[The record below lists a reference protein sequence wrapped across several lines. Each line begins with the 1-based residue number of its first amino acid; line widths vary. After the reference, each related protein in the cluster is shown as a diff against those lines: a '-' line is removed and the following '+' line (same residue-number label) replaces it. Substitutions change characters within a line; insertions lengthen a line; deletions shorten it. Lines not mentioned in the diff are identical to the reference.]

1 MMEFNKKYVLFLGLA
16 LGCFTAMAQEQIA
29 PKEFTVTGKIKN
41 GAKGEKVILSKSLAN
56 GASIKLDSTQ
66 LESDGTF
73 SIKSTEKDR
82 GSFFTLN
89 LADRQKAILL
99 VEGGETMNVVA
110 DGFTKDSKGNVGK
123 AAVTGSKN
131 MDYYAK
137 IDELMQ
143 NFAGKVT
150 VWNEEYAK
158 AEEKKD
164 TKKIQEIQQAY
175 AAADK
180 ERLSVI
186 RKMLPEMGTSLVAV
200 FTANNFLTPDADLPA
215 LKKLADEFDKIQPTP
230 TLARG
235 FVGQIKRISGLSV
248 GELAPDF
255 TLNDPEGKPIALSS
269 LRGKFVLIDF
279 WASWC
284 GPCRQEN
291 PNVVRMYSKFKDKG
305 FDIYGVSLDKEANAW
320 KAAIKKDN
328 LTWLHG
334 SDLKF
339 WNSVVA
345 QTYGVSAIPATYLL
359 DKEGKI
365 IAKNLRGPALETK
378 LTELLGAQ

>member
-1 MMEFNKKYVLFLGLA
+1 MKGFNKNSLLVLILMMGFL
-16 LGCFTAMAQEQIA
+16 TSMAQNIA
-29 PKEFTVTGKIKN
+29 PMEFTVNGKVKN
-41 GAKGEKVILSKSLAN
+41 GAKGEKVILFKSMAN
-56 GASIKLDSTQ
+56 GTAIKLDSAQ
-66 LESDGTF
+66 IAADGTF
-73 SIKSTEKDR
+73 SIKGTENDR

-89 LADRQKAILL
+89 IADRQKVVLL
-99 VEGGETMNVVA
+99 VEGGETMDLIA
-110 DGFTKDSKGNVGK
+110 DGFTKDSKGNSGK
-123 AAVTGSKN
+123 VMISGSKN
-131 MDYYAK
+131 MEFYAK
-137 IDELMQ
+137 IDELMS

-164 TKKIQEIQQAY
+164 SKKIQEIQQSY
-175 AAADK
+175 AAADA

-186 RKMLPEMGTSLVAV
+186 RKLLPEMGTSLVAV
-200 FTANNFLTPDADLPA
+200 FTANNFLTPDTDLPA
-215 LKKLADEFDKIQPTP
+215 LKKLAEEYEKVKPTP
-230 TLARG
+230 TLAQG
-235 FVGQIKRISGLSV
+235 FIGQIKRIKGLAV
-248 GELAPDF
+248 GEEAPDF
-255 TLNDPEGKPIALSS
+255 TLNDPEGKPVTLSS

-291 PNVVRMYSKFKDKG
+291 PNVVRMYDKFKDKG
-305 FDIYGVSLDKEANAW
+305 FSIYGVSLDKEANAW

-328 LTWLHG
+328 LSWVHG

>member
-1 MMEFNKKYVLFLGLA
+1 MKGFNKNSLLVLILIMSFL
-16 LGCFTAMAQEQIA
+16 TSMAQDIA
-29 PKEFTVTGKIKN
+29 PMEFTVNGKVKN
-41 GAKGEKVILSKSLAN
+41 GAKGEKVILFKSMAN
-56 GASIKLDSTQ
+56 GTAIKLDSTQ
-66 LESDGTF
+66 ITTDGTF
-73 SIKSTEKDR
+73 SIKGTEKDR

-89 LADRQKAILL
+89 IADRQKVVLL
-99 VEGGETMNVVA
+99 VEGGETMDLTA
-110 DGFTKDSKGNVGK
+110 DGFTKDSKGNAGK
-123 AAVTGSKN
+123 AVITGSKN
-131 MDYYAK
+131 MDFYAK
-137 IDELMQ
+137 IDELMS

-164 TKKIQEIQQAY
+164 TKKVQEIQQAY
-175 AAADK
+175 AAADA
-180 ERLSVI
+180 ERLGTI
-186 RKMLPEMGTSLVAV
+186 RKLLPEMGTSLVAV
-200 FTANNFLTPDADLPA
+200 FTANNFLTPDTDLPA
-215 LKKLADEFDKIQPTP
+215 LKKLAEEYEKVKPTP
-230 TLARG
+230 TLAQG
-235 FVGQIKRISGLSV
+235 FIGQIKRIKGLAI
-248 GELAPDF
+248 GEEAPDF
-255 TLNDPEGKPIALSS
+255 TLNDPEGKPVTLSS
-269 LRGKFVLIDF
+269 LRGKIVLIDF

-291 PNVVRMYSKFKDKG
+291 PNVVRMYDKFKDKG
-305 FDIYGVSLDKEANAW
+305 FSIYGVSLDKEANAW

-328 LTWLHG
+328 LGWVHG

-365 IAKNLRGPALETK
+365 IAKNLRGPSLETK

>member
-1 MMEFNKKYVLFLGLA
+1 MKEFNKRGLLIIILLIGFFA
-16 LGCFTAMAQEQIA
+16 AGAQDIA
-29 PKEFTVTGKIKN
+29 PMEFTVNGKVKN
-41 GAKGEKVILSKSLAN
+41 GAKGEKVILFKSMAN
-56 GASIKLDSTQ
+56 GTAIKLDSTQ
-66 LESDGTF
+66 ITTDGTF
-73 SIKSTEKDR
+73 SIKGTEKDR

-89 LADRQKAILL
+89 IADRQKVVLL
-99 VEGGETMNVVA
+99 VEGGETMDLTA
-110 DGFTKDSKGNVGK
+110 DGFTKDSKGNAGK
-123 AAVTGSKN
+123 AVITGSKN
-131 MDYYAK
+131 MDFYAK
-137 IDELMQ
+137 IDELMS

-164 TKKIQEIQQAY
+164 TKKVQEIQQAY
-175 AAADK
+175 AAADA
-180 ERLSVI
+180 ERLGII
-186 RKMLPEMGTSLVAV
+186 RKLLPEMGTSLVAV
-200 FTANNFLTPDADLPA
+200 FTANNFLTPDTDLPA
-215 LKKLADEFDKIQPTP
+215 LKKLAEEYEKVKPTP
-230 TLARG
+230 TLAQG
-235 FVGQIKRISGLSV
+235 FIGQIKRIKGLAV
-248 GELAPDF
+248 GEEAPDF
-255 TLNDPEGKPIALSS
+255 TLNDPEGKPVALSS

-291 PNVVRMYSKFKDKG
+291 PNVVRMYDKFKDKG
-305 FDIYGVSLDKEANAW
+305 FSIYGVSLDKEANAW

-328 LTWLHG
+328 LGWVHG

>member
-1 MMEFNKKYVLFLGLA
+1 MKEFNKKYVLFLGLF

-41 GAKGEKVILSKSLAN
+41 GAKGEKVILSKSLSN
-56 GASIKLDSTQ
+56 GASIKLDSAQ
-66 LESDGTF
+66 LEADGSF
-73 SIKSTEKDR
+73 SIKSIEKDR

-99 VEGGETMNVVA
+99 VEGGENINVVA

-123 AAVTGSKN
+123 AIVTGSKN

-143 NFAGKVT
+143 NFASKVT

-175 AAADK
+175 AATDK
-180 ERLSVI
+180 ERLNVI
-186 RKMLPEMGTSLVAV
+186 GKMLPEMGTSLVAV
-200 FTANNFLTPDADLPA
+200 FTANNFLTPDNDLPA

-230 TLARG
+230 TLAKG

-291 PNVVRMYSKFKDKG
+291 PNVVRMYGKFKDKG